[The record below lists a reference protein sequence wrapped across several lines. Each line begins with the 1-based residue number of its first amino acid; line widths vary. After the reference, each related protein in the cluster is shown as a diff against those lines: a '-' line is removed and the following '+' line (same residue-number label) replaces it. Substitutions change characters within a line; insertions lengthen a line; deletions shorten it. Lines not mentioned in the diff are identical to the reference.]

1 MSAGIWLPR
10 RIIGLAFQVT
20 RNVALFGNFVN
31 FVNLKNLVNAG

>member
-20 RNVALFGNFVN
+20 RNVALFG
-31 FVNLKNLVNAG
+31 KNLVNAG